1 MILHEIADDALCLA
15 DIERPKSARDLCF
28 LCIAKALQKAGA
40 SGGLSFAVL
49 AALPAINSASIAVV
63 AQIGGLRAALQVLL
77 MIWLCGI
84 FLSYIADFANIEV
97 VQERALVCHP
107 HDLKRLHRGGIPTT
121 LTFYPTKRSRSV
133 LICGLMSQTYLRYT
147 SVIYNIVPIGRP
159 GQKHIP

>member
-84 FLSYIADFANIEV
+84 FLSYIADFANTEV

-107 HDLKRLHRGGIPTT
+107 AQLCVGVRVCAKSYMT
-121 LTFYPTKRSRSV
+121 
-133 LICGLMSQTYLRYT
+133 
-147 SVIYNIVPIGRP
+147 
-159 GQKHIP
+159 

>member
-1 MILHEIADDALCLA
+1 MMRDDALCLVNQSP
-15 DIERPKSARDLCF
+15 PKTSGSI

-63 AQIGGLRAALQVLL
+63 AQIGGVRAALQVLL

-84 FLSYIADFANIEV
+84 FLSYIADFANTEV

-107 HDLKRLHRGGIPTT
+107 AHTVVCRWAAVCK
-121 LTFYPTKRSRSV
+121 V
-133 LICGLMSQTYLRYT
+133 
-147 SVIYNIVPIGRP
+147 
-159 GQKHIP
+159 